1 MQGIIQENDRFRD
14 EMDRLEKELSR
25 LRKLHAAF
33 GRKDIGNRS
42 EMGWED
48 ETVVDNTEKDK
59 ACSKTTSVIYTS
71 CYTDILQA
79 PTEIA
84 LVVIDGDYF
93 RVPGNCICGLI

>member
-1 MQGIIQENDRFRD
+1 
-14 EMDRLEKELSR
+14 MDRLEKELSR

-59 ACSKTTSVIYTS
+59 LRSKTTPVISTS
-71 CYTDILQA
+71 YYANIL
-79 PTEIA
+79 
-84 LVVIDGDYF
+84 
-93 RVPGNCICGLI
+93 